1 MFECTQII
9 CKVNNLADAVSD
21 YTALGF
27 SVEWGSDPKKAHNA
41 FLWFEEGPMIE
52 LFQVP
57 RFGKYFSIPLGIIFG
72 YQIKKRFLYWYN
84 SPEGLCNI
92 TMGPTDTESRL
103 NLKKVLPI
111 VNRAGIKTSRIMKGT
126 RTRPDGKKVKF
137 SFAVPLPVGL
147 PILASWYDPPQHPEN
162 ISHRNGAKAIK
173 WIKMEVSKKDRI
185 HFEFL
190 TKKDKR
196 IYIKTADETRILE
209 VGLWGLEKSLNKKLL
224 HGAVLKST
232 EKSQ

>member
-9 CKVNNLADAVSD
+9 CKVKNIADAVSD

-27 SVEWGSDPKKAHNA
+27 SVEWGADPKKAHNA
-41 FLWFEEGPMIE
+41 FLWFEEGPVIE

-57 RFGKYFSIPLGIIFG
+57 RFLKYFSIPLGIIFG
-72 YQIKKRFLYWYN
+72 SQIKKRILYWYN

-92 TMGPTDTESRL
+92 TMGTTNNEFRL
-103 NLKKVLPI
+103 NLKNILPV

-126 RTRPDGKKVKF
+126 RTRPDGQKVKF
-137 SFAVPLPVGL
+137 SFAVPSPVELPL
-147 PILASWYDPPQHPEN
+147 LASWYDPPQRPAN
-162 ISHRNGAKAIK
+162 ISHHNGAKAVK
-173 WIKMEVSKKDRI
+173 WIRMEVSKENRS

-196 IYIKTADETRILE
+196 ISIKTANETRVLE
-209 VGLWGLEKSLNKKLL
+209 VGLWGLKKSLNKQLL
-224 HGAVLKST
+224 RGAVLKST
-232 EKSQ
+232 EKN